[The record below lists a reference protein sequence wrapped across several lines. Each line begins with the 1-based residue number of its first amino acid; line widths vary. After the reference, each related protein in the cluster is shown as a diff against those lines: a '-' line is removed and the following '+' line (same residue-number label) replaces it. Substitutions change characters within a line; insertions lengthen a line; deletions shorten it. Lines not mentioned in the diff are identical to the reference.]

1 MFGSKKQSP
10 LEENTPKKIN
20 ADISVIPGDFYG
32 GQDPVIYNV
41 QAENGKPSVTSVV
54 SFKEEKKNEIPKQG
68 LEEKKQISGISMEEG
83 NKIQKQGAPVPQ
95 KKGGFPWVFTIV
107 GFVLVVALI
116 SFYYY
121 WTDYRGKA
129 PAQVIQEPPV
139 SEEVNIPEVVI
150 PETPTTTEEIVE
162 ETEEVALPGKK
173 LAFPTIFY
181 VNTVDTDQDAMTD
194 LEEALFQTDTG
205 VYDTDGDDYF
215 DGQEMR
221 NLYNPAGFAPVKIID
236 SGLVKEYTST
246 VYGYK
251 TYYPTVWNFG
261 EVDISGQQ
269 VLFSAST
276 GEYIEIQSFTK
287 LATQSFEDWFAENIE
302 GEKFSELREIVNR
315 FGVNGMKRTD
325 DLVAYYVTPTNVFV
339 LVYQPGIVTEI
350 GYRHIFEMM
359 IQSFRPRGTMSEI
372 AEQTA
377 IPQVPEVPEVPT
389 EETVVEVGVEE
400 EIPVEEALIIE

>member
-41 QAENGKPSVTSVV
+41 QVENGKPGVPSAV
-54 SFKEEKKNEIPKQG
+54 SFKEEKKNEIPKKE
-68 LEEKKQISGISMEEG
+68 LEEKKQTTGLPTQEG
-83 NKIQKQGAPVPQ
+83 NKIQKQGAPAV
-95 KKGGFPWVFTIV
+95 KKQGGFPWVFASV
-107 GFVLVVALI
+107 GFVFVIGLI

-121 WTDYRGKA
+121 WTDYRGKM
-129 PAQVIQEPPV
+129 PVQVQEESPV
-139 SEEVNIPEVVI
+139 LEQENIPEIVTE
-150 PETPTTTEEIVE
+150 ETSTTTEEIAEE
-162 ETEEVALPGKK
+162 ETEKIEVTQKK
-173 LAFPTIFY
+173 LTFPTVFY
-181 VNTVDTDQDAMTD
+181 INTVDTDQDAMTD
-194 LEEALFQTDTG
+194 VEEALFQTDTG

-215 DGQEMR
+215 DGQEVR

-236 SGLVKEYTST
+236 SGLVKEYIST

-251 TYYPTVWNFG
+251 IYYPTVWNFG

-276 GEYIEIQSFTK
+276 GEYVEIQSFTK
-287 LATQSFEDWFAENIE
+287 LETQSFEDWFAENIE

-315 FGVNGMKRTD
+315 FGVSGMKRTD
-325 DLVAYYVTPTNVFV
+325 DLVAYFVTSTNVFV

-350 GYRHIFEMM
+350 GYRHVFEMM
-359 IQSFRPRGTMSEI
+359 IQSFRPRGNVGEI
-372 AEQTA
+372 AEQTP
-377 IPQVPEVPEVPT
+377 IPQV
-389 EETVVEVGVEE
+389 EEAVVEEM
-400 EIPVEEALIIE
+400 PVEETLIIE